1 MKRMMNVLAAVTAVT
16 AISPIAGCATADQA
30 DDGVPV
36 TATDQIGDL
45 VNTSAVHVDA
55 LVAGVNGSACTV
67 SPFNCKL
74 RASGGS
80 RVDTA
85 SGLDSWGIALGA
97 SVRDGNGNVL
107 ITETS
112 TDPSPRM
119 ELNYGQTRALAGKAH
134 ALALT
139 TANGS
144 AGWYPLDH
152 ILGEDSFRNQVGE
165 VNAQDPGEGSMACY
179 AVANTDDPSLEL
191 KKVVYDSQEGIN
203 GHERAGDYLP
213 LVRTNGRRSVNLVFS
228 VPGFSLGGA
237 TVDHFPA
244 GAKFQRVTVP
254 TDSGLPSI
262 TIPLWVQDS
271 AGRFRTQSGT
281 MRFLYGFVRAADG
294 TKRFG
299 WMPEDALVVSS
310 GC

>member
-1 MKRMMNVLAAVTAVT
+1 MRSKVCCVLVILT
-16 AISPIAGCATADQA
+16 GCMADA
-30 DDGVPV
+30 PSDDDGVSV
-36 TATDQIGDL
+36 EATDQIGDL
-45 VNTSAVHVDA
+45 INTS
-55 LVAGVNGSACTV
+55 VASPRFVSGANGTACTA
-67 SPFNCKL
+67 SPYNCKL

-80 RVDTA
+80 RVTTQ

-97 SVRDGNGNVL
+97 SVRDGNGTVL

-112 TDPSPRM
+112 SDPSPRM
-119 ELNYGQTRALAGKAH
+119 TFNYGQTRSLAGKAH

-152 ILGEDSFRNQVGE
+152 ILGEASFREQVGE
-165 VNAQDPGEGSMACY
+165 VNAKDPGQGLMACWEI
-179 AVANTDDPSLEL
+179 ANTSDPTLEL
-191 KKVVYDSQEGIN
+191 KKVVYDSQEPIT

-213 LVRTNGRRSVNLVFS
+213 LVRNNGRRSANLVFS

-237 TVDHFPA
+237 TIDHFPS
-244 GAKFQRVTVP
+244 GTRFQRVSVP
-254 TDSGLPSI
+254 TDSGAPSI

-281 MRFLYGFVRAADG
+281 MRFFYGYVRAADG
-294 TKRFG
+294 TRRFG

-310 GC
+310 GCT